1 MANIQIPNLPAVVSL
16 AGEELFEGV
25 QSGTSV
31 KISLSQIIA
40 ATRVG
45 LPTTLPIP
53 VSLGGTG
60 AVTLTG
66 YVKGSGTSPLTASAT
81 IPSGDITGLGTMSV
95 QNANAVAITG
105 GTAALTGVSSV
116 TVSSSSPALTVT
128 QTGAGASILVEDS
141 ASPDSTPFVVSSAG
155 RVGIG
160 TTLPTDLLSISGDG
174 GTNELTIRRTS
185 NSINGVAIYA
195 SKYRGNSGFP
205 LAVTS
210 GDQIVENRYF
220 AYNGSTIVPM
230 ASIEA
235 FVDTFTAAND
245 LSGILTFSTRA
256 NGVGSFSQ
264 ERLRIGPAGQFGIGG
279 ANYGTSGQTIV
290 SAGSAAAPAWGALGT
305 AGGGTGVTSYTIGD
319 ILFASAPNVLSALA
333 DVATGNALISG
344 GVGVAPSYG
353 KIGLTTHVSGILPVA
368 NGGTGVTTAPAEA
381 ARILG
386 FTTTVTTGIA
396 TILTN
401 TSSQYQLFTGT
412 LSHSIQ
418 LPVTST
424 ISTGW
429 TFHIV
434 NNSSSTLNILAS
446 NSATITTIIPNVTVM
461 VTCISTGV
469 TDPTAWEF
477 GFTDFGSITGTGAN
491 VLADGATMTNGVFNG
506 TVGATTPATG
516 IFTTVSDAAGN
527 VRDIVNNAK
536 VAAYILAAT
545 DNGEM
550 INITT
555 GGVTVNSGIF
565 SAGNNVTIYNNSA
578 ASQTVTQGAGVTLR
592 LAGSATTGNR
602 TLAQRGICTIV
613 CVASNEFVVSGA
625 GVT

>member
-40 ATRVG
+40 ATRAG

-105 GTAALTGVSSV
+105 GSVTGITDITVSDGGTGVSTLSGYVKGSGTSPLTASATIPSSDISGLGTMATQNANAVAITGGAAALTGVSSV
-116 TVSSSSPALTVT
+116 TVSSASPALTVT
-128 QTGAGASILVEDS
+128 QTGAGNAILVEDS
-141 ASPDSTPFVVSSAG
+141 TSPDSTPFVVNSLG

-160 TTLPTDLLSISGDG
+160 TATPTSPLSIAGATAKMDLLGTVSASIAISADSIVSVDLKKAGDNDIGSRINFNKSRGTTAAPTPVISGDG
-174 GTNELTIRRTS
+174 IGHINYLVYQGLTQVRVS
-185 NSINGVAIYA
+185 SIDSY
-195 SKYRGNSGFP
+195 
-205 LAVTS
+205 
-210 GDQIVENRYF
+210 
-220 AYNGSTIVPM
+220 
-230 ASIEA
+230 
-235 FVDTFTAAND
+235 VDTFTADND
-245 LSGILTFSTRA
+245 FSTIITFSTRP
-256 NGVGSFSQ
+256 NGVESPVV

-279 ANYGTSGQTIV
+279 ANYGTSGQALV
-290 SAGSAAAPAWGALGT
+290 SGGSGAAPSWSSVGT
-305 AGGGTGVTSYTIGD
+305 
-319 ILFASAPNVLSALA
+319 
-333 DVATGNALISG
+333 
-344 GVGVAPSYG
+344 
-353 KIGLTTHVSGILPVA
+353 
-368 NGGTGVTTAPAEA
+368 
-381 ARILG
+381 
-386 FTTTVTTGIA
+386 FTTVIA
-396 TILTN
+396 
-401 TSSQYQLFTGT
+401 
-412 LSHSIQ
+412 
-418 LPVTST
+418 TST
-424 ISTGW
+424 ISD
-429 TFHIV
+429 V
-434 NNSSSTLNILAS
+434 
-446 NSATITTIIPNVTVM
+446 
-461 VTCISTGV
+461 
-469 TDPTAWEF
+469 
-477 GFTDFGSITGTGAN
+477 
-491 VLADGATMTNGVFNG
+491 
-506 TVGATTPATG
+506 
-516 IFTTVSDAAGN
+516 AGN

-536 VAAYILAAT
+536 VAAYILALT

-578 ASQTVTQGAGVTLR
+578 SSQTITQGAGVTLR